1 MKKFFYCVLLLC
13 AGMVYAAESESVV
26 ADTAQAE
33 EARRLDTIRYGTEAE
48 IAALIQTLKSET
60 NADIGGVLD
69 DALIAVTQNTR
80 NQNILSGVL
89 SFFGARGKQGLEE
102 RAVRAIEERDEEAN
116 ATVIAALDYL
126 GKVKAASAIP
136 TLKAIL
142 DANEAHFTNSAIR
155 ALGRATSDGGAAGDD
170 ATKYLLDYYEYQNPT
185 DESRR
190 EIVVAIGETGSKTAL
205 PVLINIVE
213 NDAERPTVRMAALDT
228 LAKLKDDSALDAI
241 LSATSASDTNVRA
254 SAIAA
259 LGPFSGVQVE
269 DAILEGFRDSYY
281 RTRIGAAKAAGERK
295 LAGAVPYL
303 RFRAERDDV
312 ATVKEEAIRA
322 LGAIGNSEA
331 MGVLSD
337 FFLNRKMAERTRLLS
352 AEMLIKNDAD
362 AYVEQLITELE
373 EANKSHYTSL
383 YNGFLRVLGMVKTP
397 KVEEITRRFLSS
409 GGVLEKSYALDIAV
423 NNSFTSLVEP
433 IRAVASDTKN
443 SGLSRKAKT
452 TLTKL
457 GLE

>member
-1 MKKFFYCVLLLC
+1 
-13 AGMVYAAESESVV
+13 MVYAAESESVA
-26 ADTAQAE
+26 ADTAQTE
-33 EARRLDTIRYGTEAE
+33 EAQRLDTIRYGTEAE

-60 NADIGGVLD
+60 NTDIGGILD

-142 DANEAHFTNSAIR
+142 DANEARFTNSAIR
-155 ALGRATSDGGAAGDD
+155 ALGRAASDGGAVGDD
-170 ATKYLLDYYEYQNPT
+170 ATQYLLDYYEYQNPA

-190 EIVVAIGETGSKTAL
+190 EIIVAIGETGSKTAL
-205 PVLINIVE
+205 PLLIDIVE
-213 NDAERPTVRMAALDT
+213 NDAERPTVRIAALDT

-259 LGPFSGVQVE
+259 LGPFSGAQVE

-337 FFLNRKMAERTRLLS
+337 FFLNRKIAERTRLLS
-352 AEMLIKNDAD
+352 AEMLIKNDSD

-373 EANKSHYTSL
+373 AANKSHYTSL
-383 YNGFLRVLGMVKTP
+383 YNGFLRVLAMAKTP
-397 KVEEITRRFLSS
+397 KVEEITLRFLGS
-409 GGVLEKSYALDIAV
+409 GGILEKSYALDIAA
-423 NNSFTSLVEP
+423 NNSFTSLAGP
-433 IRAVASDTKN
+433 IRAVAGDTKN

>member
-1 MKKFFYCVLLLC
+1 
-13 AGMVYAAESESVV
+13 MVYAAESESAV
-26 ADTAQAE
+26 AESAQAE
-33 EARRLDTIRYGTEAE
+33 EARRLDTIRYGTEVE
-48 IAALIQTLKSET
+48 IATLIQTLKSET
-60 NADIGGVLD
+60 NADIGDVLD

-89 SFFGARGKQGLEE
+89 SFFGERGKQGLEE

-126 GKVKAASAIP
+126 GKIKAASAIP

-142 DANEAHFTNSAIR
+142 DTSETRFTNSAIR
-155 ALGRATSDGGAAGDD
+155 AMGRAASDGGAVGDD
-170 ATKYLLDYYEYQNPT
+170 ATEYLLDYYEYQNPT

-190 EIVVAIGETGSKTAL
+190 EIIVALGETSSKTAL
-205 PVLINIVE
+205 PLLIGIVE
-213 NDAERPTVRMAALDT
+213 NDAERPTVRMAALDA

-259 LGPFSGVQVE
+259 LGPFSGAQVE

-295 LAGAVPYL
+295 LASAVPYL

-312 ATVKEEAIRA
+312 ATVKDEAIRA

-337 FFLNRKMAERTRLLS
+337 FFLNRKTAERTRLLS
-352 AEMLIKNDAD
+352 AEMLIKNDAS
-362 AYVEQLITELE
+362 AYAEQLITELE

-383 YNGFLRVLGMVKTP
+383 YNGFLRVLSMAKTS

-409 GGVLEKSYALDIAV
+409 GGVLEKSYALDIAA
-423 NNSFTSLVEP
+423 NNSFTSLAEL

-443 SGLSRKAKT
+443 SGLARKAQT

>member
-1 MKKFFYCVLLLC
+1 V
-13 AGMVYAAESESVV
+13 VYAAESESSA

-33 EARRLDTIRYGTEAE
+33 EAQRLDTIRYGTEAE
-48 IAALIQTLKSET
+48 IATLIQTLKSET

-89 SFFGARGKQGLEE
+89 SFFGERGKQGLEE

-126 GKVKAASAIP
+126 GKIKAASAIP

-142 DANEAHFTNSAIR
+142 DAGEARFTNSAIR
-155 ALGRATSDGGAAGDD
+155 ALGRAASDGGTTGDD
-170 ATKYLLDYYEYQNPT
+170 ATEYLVDYYEYQDPT

-205 PVLINIVE
+205 PLLISIVE
-213 NDAERPTVRMAALDT
+213 NDAERPAVRMAALDA

-241 LSATSASDTNVRA
+241 LSATGASDTNVRA

-259 LGPFSGVQVE
+259 LGPFSGAQVE

-295 LAGAVPYL
+295 LASAVPYL

-312 ATVKEEAIRA
+312 ATVKDEAIRA
-322 LGAIGNSEA
+322 LGAVGNSEA
-331 MGVLSD
+331 MGVLGD
-337 FFLNRKMAERTRLLS
+337 FFLNRKTAERTRLLS

-362 AYVEQLITELE
+362 AYAEQLITEME
-373 EANKSHYTSL
+373 EANRLHYTSL
-383 YNGFLRVLGMVKTP
+383 YNGFLRVLGMAKTP
-397 KVEEITRRFLSS
+397 KIEETTRRFLNS
-409 GGVLEKSYALDIAV
+409 GSVLEKSYALDIAV
-423 NNSFTSLVEP
+423 NNNFTSLAEL
-433 IRAVASDTKN
+433 IRTTAGDAKN

>member
-1 MKKFFYCVLLLC
+1 MKKFLYCVILLC
-13 AGMVYAAESESVV
+13 AGMVYAAESES
-26 ADTAQAE
+26 AAAESAQAE

-48 IAALIQTLKSET
+48 IATLIQTLKSET
-60 NADIGGVLD
+60 NSDIGDVLD

-89 SFFGARGKQGLEE
+89 SFFGERGKQGLEE

-126 GKVKAASAIP
+126 GKIKAASAIP

-142 DANEAHFTNSAIR
+142 DTSETRFTNSAIR
-155 ALGRATSDGGAAGDD
+155 AMGRAASDGGAVGDD
-170 ATKYLLDYYEYQNPT
+170 ATEYLLDYYEYQNPT

-190 EIVVAIGETGSKTAL
+190 EIIVALGETSSKTAL
-205 PVLINIVE
+205 PLLIGIAE
-213 NDAERPTVRMAALDT
+213 NDAERPTVRMAALDA

-259 LGPFSGVQVE
+259 LGPFSGAQVE

-295 LAGAVPYL
+295 LASAVPYL

-312 ATVKEEAIRA
+312 ATVKDEAIRA

-337 FFLNRKMAERTRLLS
+337 FFLNRKTAERTRLLS
-352 AEMLIKNDAD
+352 AEMLIKNDAS
-362 AYVEQLITELE
+362 AYAEQLITELE

-383 YNGFLRVLGMVKTP
+383 YNGFLRVLSMAKTS

-409 GGVLEKSYALDIAV
+409 GGVLEKSYALDIAA
-423 NNSFTSLVEP
+423 NNSFTSLAEL

-443 SGLSRKAKT
+443 SGLARKAQT

>member
-1 MKKFFYCVLLLC
+1 
-13 AGMVYAAESESVV
+13 MVYAAESESAA
-26 ADTAQAE
+26 ADIAQTE

-89 SFFGARGKQGLEE
+89 SFFGDRGKQGLEE
-102 RAVRAIEERDEEAN
+102 RAVRAIEEREEEAN
-116 ATVIAALDYL
+116 ATVLAALDYL
-126 GKVKAASAIP
+126 GKIKAASAIP

-142 DANEAHFTNSAIR
+142 DTNEARFINSAIR
-155 ALGRATSDGGAAGDD
+155 AMGRAASDGGAAGDD
-170 ATKYLLDYYEYQNPT
+170 ATEYLLDYYEYRNPT

-190 EIVVAIGETGSKTAL
+190 EIIVAMGATGSKTAL
-205 PVLINIVE
+205 PVLIGIAE
-213 NDAERPTVRMAALDT
+213 NDSESAAVRMAALDT

-241 LSATSASDTNVRA
+241 LSATSASNTNVRA

-295 LAGAVPYL
+295 LVSAVPYL

-312 ATVKEEAIRA
+312 ATVKDEAIRA

-331 MGVLSD
+331 TDVLKG
-337 FFLNRKMAERTRLLS
+337 FFLNRKAAERIRLLS

-383 YNGFLRVLGMVKTP
+383 YNGFLRVLSTAKTP
-397 KVEEITRRFLSS
+397 KVEEITRRFLGS
-409 GGVLEKSYALDIAV
+409 GGVLEKSYALDLAA

-433 IRAVASDTKN
+433 IRVVASDTRN
-443 SGLSRKAKT
+443 SGLSRKAQT

>member
-1 MKKFFYCVLLLC
+1 MKKFLYCVILLC
-13 AGMVYAAESESVV
+13 VGMIYAAESESAA
-26 ADTAQAE
+26 ADAQVE

-89 SFFGARGKQGLEE
+89 SFFGERAKQGLEE

-126 GKVKAASAIP
+126 GKIKAASAIP

-142 DANEAHFTNSAIR
+142 DTSEARFTNSAIR
-155 ALGRATSDGGAAGDD
+155 ALGRAASGGGVAGDD
-170 ATKYLLDYYEYQNPT
+170 AAEYLLDYYEYQNPT

-190 EIVVAIGETGSKTAL
+190 EIIVALGETGSKTAL
-205 PVLINIVE
+205 PVLIGIVE
-213 NDAERPTVRMAALDT
+213 NDTERPAVRMAALDT

-259 LGPFSGVQVE
+259 LGPFSGAQVE

-295 LAGAVPYL
+295 LDKAVPYL

-312 ATVKEEAIRA
+312 ATVKDEAIRA

-337 FFLNRKMAERTRLLS
+337 FFLNRKTAERTRLLS
-352 AEMLIKNDAD
+352 AEMLIKNDAS
-362 AYVEQLITELE
+362 AYAEQLITELE

-383 YNGFLRVLGMVKTP
+383 YNGFLRVLAMAKTS

-423 NNSFTSLVEP
+423 NNSFKSLAEP